1 MDRTVHT
8 VEISMIPNI
17 VVKANIIPGVAG
29 TLEMQAAIEYWK
41 TQQRQEGV
49 SDRDI
54 RMVEE
59 AIQDSLNG
67 EDMDDFGR
75 RYFVLNAFAPE
86 NSSVLQIGITTLPEI
101 FGFDEFQEIEHFE
114 VHYAKNLKKL
124 PISMSLMT
132 KIRHF
137 EINYCG
143 LEEIE
148 GDLIRNNPD
157 IGFFSVPEN
166 NLSTIPPE
174 ISDLRNIETLDLSYN
189 KIKFLPDAIGNLRNT
204 EALDPELKLNDNE
217 LCTLP
222 VSIEMLTEWSI
233 AYRNNPFEMQNP
245 FGCIPRHQ
253 DSGKALIIQLSQYK
267 NYFRSP
273 EDAQWLDL
281 TMRLMQITGA

>member
-67 EDMDDFGR
+67 EDMD
-75 RYFVLNAFAPE
+75 
-86 NSSVLQIGITTLPEI
+86 
-101 FGFDEFQEIEHFE
+101 EFQEIEHFE

-148 GDLIRNNPD
+148 GDLIRN
-157 IGFFSVPEN
+157 
-166 NLSTIPPE
+166 
-174 ISDLRNIETLDLSYN
+174 
-189 KIKFLPDAIGNLRNT
+189 
-204 EALDPELKLNDNE
+204 
-217 LCTLP
+217 
-222 VSIEMLTEWSI
+222 
-233 AYRNNPFEMQNP
+233 
-245 FGCIPRHQ
+245 
-253 DSGKALIIQLSQYK
+253 
-267 NYFRSP
+267 
-273 EDAQWLDL
+273 
-281 TMRLMQITGA
+281 